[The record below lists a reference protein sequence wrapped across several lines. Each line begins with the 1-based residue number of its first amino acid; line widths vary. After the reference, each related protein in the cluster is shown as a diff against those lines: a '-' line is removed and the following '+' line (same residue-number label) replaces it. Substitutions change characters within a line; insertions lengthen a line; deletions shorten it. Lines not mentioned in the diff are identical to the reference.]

1 MKFLKRFK
9 YLFTHKEI
17 VKICDKYNINKYHI
31 NDDGTVDVDGNV
43 LIVFKNLT
51 KLPLKFG
58 KVTGDFSI
66 EGNRLT
72 SLEGCPYYVG
82 KSFMCR
88 YNRLTSLE
96 HGPEFV
102 GGNYYCRNN
111 NLTSLRGIP
120 EDIKFLNIDDNPI
133 SKYWEQVLNDR
144 LPGSPYYEF
153 LECLEIF
160 LYMDIDTEDGDEI
173 CQEKVDYI
181 LNNKE

>member
-17 VKICDKYNINKYHI
+17 VKICDKYNINNYHI
-31 NDDGTVDVDGNV
+31 NDDGTVDINGNV
-43 LIVFKNLT
+43 LIMFKHKME

-58 KVTGDFSI
+58 KVTGSFCVES
-66 EGNRLT
+66 NALR

-82 KSFMCR
+82 KDFQCR
-88 YNRLTSLE
+88 YNRLTTLE
-96 HGPEFV
+96 QGPDFV

-120 EDIKFLNIDDNPI
+120 ENIKFLNIDDNPI
-133 SKYWEQVLNDR
+133 SKYWEQV
-144 LPGSPYYEF
+144 SSYYEV

-181 LNNKE
+181 LKNKQ